1 MSTGMYVHGLNL
13 NDPEWDR
20 IVWGQPPH
28 TMGRVPRAVHFL
40 MTRGQDVELML
51 FGSGASHR
59 DGIAEGL
66 YTLKYLLRRWWD
78 LREFDVFKR
87 HSRFYLWLLRR
98 RLERIAKPETE
109 SRNTFTELKEA
120 LPIFDEAGVSRI
132 VVVSEL
138 THVVRCLAHLG
149 ENAEA
154 RGWLNRFEFSAE
166 ASVSFPKR
174 VKASQVVVFEPPA
187 DGSGEPG
194 ATFKRFFS
202 VPAAERAAKLEEI
215 CKILP

>member
-13 NDPEWDR
+13 NDQEWDR

-28 TMGRVPRAVHFL
+28 TLGRVPRAVHFL

-51 FGSGASHR
+51 FGSGGSR
-59 DGIAEGL
+59 RGGFVEGL
-66 YTLKYLLRRWWD
+66 YTLEYLLRHWSD
-78 LREFDVFKR
+78 LREFDAFKR
-87 HSRFYLWLLRR
+87 YSRLHLWLLRR
-98 RLERIAKPETE
+98 RLKRIAEPETA
-109 SRNTFTELKEA
+109 SKNTFTELEEA
-120 LPIFDEAGVSRI
+120 LPIFDAAGVSRI

-154 RGWLNRFEFSAE
+154 RGWLNRFEFAAE
-166 ASVSFPKR
+166 ASVSLPEF
-174 VKASQVVVFEPPA
+174 VKASQAVVFEPPA

-202 VPAAERAAKLEEI
+202 VPAAERPAKLEEI
-215 CKILP
+215 RRILS

>member
-13 NDPEWDR
+13 NDQEWDR

-51 FGSGASHR
+51 FGSGGSRR
-59 DGIAEGL
+59 DGFAEGL
-66 YTLKYLLRRWWD
+66 YTLKYLLTRWWD
-78 LREFDVFKR
+78 LREFNAFKR
-87 HSRFYLWLLRR
+87 HSKLNLWLLRR
-98 RLERIAKPETE
+98 RLERIAKPETT
-109 SRNTFTELKEA
+109 SKNTFTELKEA
-120 LPIFDEAGVSRI
+120 LSIFDGAGVSRI

-166 ASVSFPKR
+166 ASVSLPEL
-174 VKASQVVVFEPPA
+174 VQASQVVVFEPPA

-194 ATFKRFFS
+194 KTFKQFFGVRPES
-202 VPAAERAAKLEEI
+202 RADVLAKFRTLTS
-215 CKILP
+215 